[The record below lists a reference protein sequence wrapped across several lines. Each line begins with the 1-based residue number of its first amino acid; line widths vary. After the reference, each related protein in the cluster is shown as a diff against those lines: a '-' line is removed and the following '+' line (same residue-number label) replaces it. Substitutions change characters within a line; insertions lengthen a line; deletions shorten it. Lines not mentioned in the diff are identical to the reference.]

1 MKTIWK
7 YNNCFRIIPK
17 TIFSLHCLEKL
28 LHRQQKFFNPYIN
41 SIFQTLENEFQ
52 TMENEFQSL
61 ENKFQGLESTFLSGA
76 KYFSLRIDVF
86 LYQELLFF
94 GRNKV
99 LKKGGWRLGN
109 LSMHLGAFWCIWRLI
124 IGEIHVKYWVKT
136 EC

>member
-1 MKTIWK
+1 
-7 YNNCFRIIPK
+7 
-17 TIFSLHCLEKL
+17 
-28 LHRQQKFFNPYIN
+28 
-41 SIFQTLENEFQ
+41 LENEFQ

-99 LKKGGWRLGN
+99 LKKGG
-109 LSMHLGAFWCIWRLI
+109 
-124 IGEIHVKYWVKT
+124 
-136 EC
+136 